1 MNEDMEGSGI
11 RSRIVVD
18 DVENKTPEQ
27 AAMEVLEK
35 TVMNGNRLLVPV
47 DVKTVASALHL
58 EYQPLPLEPNVDGLL
73 VKDKPNVPF
82 KAVVN
87 VNENVRRQRF
97 TLAHEIGH
105 YIHQYQD
112 HPDDRPTGK
121 TEYRDELS
129 STGKDSNEIWANQFA
144 AALLMPRFVMLNLWG
159 RGKSVREIADLLSVS
174 TRSVVIRLD
183 NLGLK

>member
-1 MNEDMEGSGI
+1 MEGKDDD
-11 RSRIVVD
+11 RRIVVD
-18 DVENKTPEQ
+18 RIEDKTPEE

-58 EYQPLPLEPNVDGLL
+58 DYQPLPLEPNVDGLL
-73 VKDKPNVPF
+73 VKDKPNAPF

-105 YIHQYQD
+105 FVHQYQD
-112 HPDDRPTGK
+112 HPDDQPMGK

-129 STGKDSNEIWANQFA
+129 STGKDRNEIWANQFA

-159 RGKSVREIADLLSVS
+159 RGKSVKEIADLLRVSV
-174 TRSVVIRLD
+174 RSVVIRLD
-183 NLGLK
+183 NLGLTK